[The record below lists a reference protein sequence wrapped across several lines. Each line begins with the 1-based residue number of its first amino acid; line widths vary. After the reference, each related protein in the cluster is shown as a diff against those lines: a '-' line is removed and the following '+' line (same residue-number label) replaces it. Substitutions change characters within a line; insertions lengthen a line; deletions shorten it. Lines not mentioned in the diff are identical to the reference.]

1 MIVVADTSPILY
13 LVLIDQIGLL
23 QSLYGNVIIP
33 DAVAAELLAP
43 ASPTPVR
50 SWISNP
56 PGWIQVTSP
65 TPEQLDAVA
74 AELDLGERMAIALA
88 TAFSADLLLIDDARG
103 RHEARRRHLV
113 VTGTLGVLRTA
124 AEQESHRCLE
134 DARSVEDDELLCQ
147 RCLDHADIRALDSL
161 IGRADASLN

>member
-13 LVLIDQIGLL
+13 LVLIDQISLL
-23 QSLYGNVIIP
+23 QSLYGKVIIP
-33 DAVAAELLAP
+33 DAVTAELLAP

-50 SWISNP
+50 SWISNAP
-56 PGWIQVTSP
+56 EWIQVKSP
-65 TPEQLDAVA
+65 TPEQLEAVP

-103 RHEARRRHLV
+103 RHEARRRHLA

-124 AEQESHRCLE
+124 AEQELIDVPKTLDRLRTTTFYAS
-134 DARSVEDDELLCQ
+134 DA
-147 RCLDHADIRALDSL
+147 L
-161 IGRADASLN
+161 ITQVFERWTR

>member
-13 LVLIDQIGLL
+13 LVLIDKIGLL
-23 QSLYGNVIIP
+23 QTLYGKVIVP

-43 ASPTPVR
+43 ASPVAAR

-56 PGWIQVTSP
+56 PEWIQVRSTTAAQLEAVSP
-65 TPEQLDAVA
+65 
-74 AELDLGERMAIALA
+74 ELDLGERMAIALA

-103 RHEARRRHLV
+103 RMEARRRHLV

-124 AEQESHRCLE
+124 AEQGLIDVQETLDRLKATNFYAS
-134 DARSVEDDELLCQ
+134 DA
-147 RCLDHADIRALDSL
+147 L
-161 IGRADASLN
+161 ITQMFERWTR